1 MAAQRMRCRVVEVDD
16 QEICALLARLSRRHV
31 SGGDVIERAAIMA
44 EGADF
49 SAVVAWIDAHDGK
62 PEWALTPSAG
72 GGLHGSRVQLGGAPA
87 RGAPLRYV
95 LPPHALT

>member
-1 MAAQRMRCRVVEVDD
+1 MAVRRMRCRVVEVDD
-16 QEICALLARLSRRHV
+16 QDICALLARLSRRHV
-31 SGGDVIERAAIMA
+31 SGGEVIERAAIMA

-62 PEWALTPSAG
+62 PEWAVARGAG
-72 GGLHGSRVQLGGAPA
+72 GGLHGARVQRDGARPP
-87 RGAPLRYV
+87 GPPLRYV